1 MACGTGSALH
11 TRYVTVDQFTQPS
24 PLHAYLLGQVSRILV
39 ATPNVMPMLII
50 LNHNTTMNECIVL
63 KENDL
68 IKQSEGSLFFRMLP
82 ADWYDRI
89 GGNMMLRS
97 GNTQK
102 LFLEQVLVFFSF
114 SPVSLLSNT
123 QAYDVANLSVHAKSV
138 SSTIDLE

>member
-1 MACGTGSALH
+1 
-11 TRYVTVDQFTQPS
+11 
-24 PLHAYLLGQVSRILV
+24 
-39 ATPNVMPMLII
+39 
-50 LNHNTTMNECIVL
+50 MNECIVL